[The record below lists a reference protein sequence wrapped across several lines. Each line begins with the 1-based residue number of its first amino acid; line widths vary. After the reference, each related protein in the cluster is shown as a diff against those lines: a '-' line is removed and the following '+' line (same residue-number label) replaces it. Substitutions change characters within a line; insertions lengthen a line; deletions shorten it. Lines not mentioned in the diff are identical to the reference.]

1 MATNTDS
8 DSDVLVS
15 RPAMDRWVRLL
26 YPVYPHTRVNKTFVC
41 SAYVQP
47 FSTYDT
53 LIWTQSKSSLKSP
66 TMSSSESSLLEE
78 QTQARPRFCKEFAI
92 PPRVQRSTG
101 LVRGESACGYVLV
114 LSGALISSPSQVR
127 LEASQEVG
135 QAYSCW

>member
-1 MATNTDS
+1 MATNADS

-53 LIWTQSKSSLKSP
+53 LVWTQSNSSPKSP
-66 TMSSSESSLLEE
+66 TMSSSESSLLEG
-78 QTQARPRFCKEFAI
+78 QTQARRRFCKEFAI

-101 LVRGESACGYVLV
+101 LVHRESASGYDLI
-114 LSGALISSPSQVR
+114 LSGDSISSSSQVQ

-135 QAYSCW
+135 QAYSCR